1 MSEPKKKSSKQRNI
15 DKIMVARAESGLAKV
30 AEDYVATLL
39 ADEMDPSVVPIG
51 YYLRLID
58 ARDVLEGRRLQQRCR
73 MVAQGWPRTDD
84 GGYIL
89 DDMTL
94 ESVYKEKTSDD

>member
-1 MSEPKKKSSKQRNI
+1 MSEPKKKSPKQRNI
-15 DKIMVARAESGLAKV
+15 DKIMVARAESRLAKV

-73 MVAQGWPRTDD
+73 MVAEGWPRTDD
-84 GGYIL
+84 DGYIY
-89 DDMTL
+89 DDITL
-94 ESVYKEKTSDD
+94 ESYYQERKSDG